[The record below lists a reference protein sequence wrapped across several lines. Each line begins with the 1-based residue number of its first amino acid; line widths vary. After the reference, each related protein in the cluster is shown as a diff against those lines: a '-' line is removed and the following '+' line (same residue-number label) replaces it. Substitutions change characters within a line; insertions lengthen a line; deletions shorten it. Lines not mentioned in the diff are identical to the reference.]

1 MFTHFLFEFVTWSP
15 FYAFVFLCSVQNKA
29 TWSRFSIHFFD
40 SCKPSKISVSMHC
53 SKPLHV
59 AVSFLSFQSKDS
71 YFSSTHSHLSVAILQ
86 VNNYN
91 ATSSMQICEN
101 VAAEEEKN
109 NEKKG
114 DPDGLHHF
122 PFPLHRI
129 WLSFLDAWWTLEFI
143 TM

>member
-1 MFTHFLFEFVTWSP
+1 M
-15 FYAFVFLCSVQNKA
+15 
-29 TWSRFSIHFFD
+29 
-40 SCKPSKISVSMHC
+40 
-53 SKPLHV
+53 
-59 AVSFLSFQSKDS
+59 AVSLPSLQSKDS

-114 DPDGLHHF
+114 DT
-122 PFPLHRI
+122 
-129 WLSFLDAWWTLEFI
+129 DAL
-143 TM
+143 